1 MKDRRQFS
9 ASKLVQIVGTF
20 ADGECAM
27 KRILAALIAWFPL
40 ASAQAQAPEP
50 PLESNPAGTIVF
62 VVLFVGFCVV
72 FAWMV
77 WRNKDKDKKE
87 SKKP

>member
-1 MKDRRQFS
+1 
-9 ASKLVQIVGTF
+9 
-20 ADGECAM
+20 M
-27 KRILAALIAWFPL
+27 KRFLAALIAVSPL
-40 ASAQAQAPEP
+40 VPAQAQAPEP
-50 PLESNPAGTIVF
+50 PVESNPVGTIAF

-87 SKKP
+87 GKKP

>member
-1 MKDRRQFS
+1 
-9 ASKLVQIVGTF
+9 
-20 ADGECAM
+20 M
-27 KRILAALIAWFPL
+27 KRFFAGSIAALLL

-50 PLESNPAGTIVF
+50 PVESNPAGTIVF

-77 WRNKDKDKKE
+77 WRNKGKGKKDQHPR
-87 SKKP
+87 S